1 MVLLVTTDRILA
13 AYEAVPASRREELE
27 LPASLELNGPI
38 AHDQI
43 LRLSK
48 YLQADAEYDATQDT
62 SRSPTILS
70 GLLCGTKVYVPPP
83 PKKPEPVR
91 VKFDIPMFRAALT
104 KQQSPEYL
112 ASKARLLAAQEKAA
126 YERLLNPTFI
136 PNPNDADRY
145 TATSDKSITEDTLTP
160 SLVFNIFIS
169 VLVTGF
175 STYWALT
182 KFTMPNI
189 LARMFSSATGPRTD
203 IFSEEQATGGAS
215 AAVKV
220 LLSLFAALTVAIA
233 ESFLYV
239 AYVGKI
245 ERAQAQERKF
255 KERKTVV
262 GEVQDS
268 GQVGNTEERE
278 EVEIWGKGMN
288 GGVRRR
294 VREKYEKE
302 KEQS

>member
-1 MVLLVTTDRILA
+1 MVPLVTTERILA
-13 AYEAVPASRREELE
+13 AFEVVPASRRQELE
-27 LPASLELNGPI
+27 LPATLELNGPI

-48 YLQADAEYDATQDT
+48 YLQVDAEYTATQDT

-83 PKKPEPVR
+83 PKKPEP
-91 VKFDIPMFRAALT
+91 
-104 KQQSPEYL
+104 SPEYL
-112 ASKARLLAAQEKAA
+112 ASKARLLAAEEKAA
-126 YERLLNPTFI
+126 YQRLLNPSFI
-136 PNPNDADRY
+136 PNPNDADRH
-145 TATSDKSITEDTLTP
+145 TATSNESITEDTLTP

-189 LARMFSSATGPRTD
+189 LARIFSSATGPRLD
-203 IFSEEQATGGAS
+203 ILSEEQATGGAS

-220 LLSLFAALTVAIA
+220 LLSLFAALTVAVA

-245 ERAQAQERKF
+245 ERARVEERKF

-262 GEVQDS
+262 GEVQDG
-268 GQVGNTEERE
+268 GQVENTEEYE
-278 EVEIWGKGMN
+278 EVEIWGKGVN